1 MSVIIMGM
9 IGLTGGLF
17 AGCGLCAV
25 LTSVGI
31 ITRLAWRT
39 KTTTR
44 IRLYENMIFLGAV
57 ISNITYLY
65 EIKIFFPIILKVIM
79 MGTMGIFYG
88 IFVGC
93 LSAALSESL
102 DASTIVFRRIKISKN
117 TKYILLAVALGKFV
131 GNYIYFFS

>member
-1 MSVIIMGM
+1 MSIFIMGI
-9 IGLTGGLF
+9 IGMAGGLF

-31 ITRLAWRT
+31 VTRLAWRT

-44 IRLYENMIFLGAV
+44 IRLYENMIFFGAV
-57 ISNITYLY
+57 ISNIIYLY
-65 EIKIFFPIILKVIM
+65 EIKIILPLFLNVMLI
-79 MGTMGIFYG
+79 GIMGIFYG
-88 IFVGC
+88 MFVGC

-117 TKYILLAVALGKFV
+117 TKYILLSVALGKFV
-131 GNYIYFFS
+131 GNYIYFFC

>member
-1 MSVIIMGM
+1 MSIIIMGI
-9 IGLTGGLF
+9 IGLAGGLF

-44 IRLYENMIFLGAV
+44 IRIYENMIFLGAV
-57 ISNITYLY
+57 ISNIIYLY
-65 EIKIFFPIILKVIM
+65 EIKIFVPIILKIII
-79 MGTMGIFYG
+79 MGTMGIFFG
-88 IFVGC
+88 VFVGC

-131 GNYIYFFS
+131 GNFIYFFS